1 MCVNTAFFFFFFSQ
15 DKNAISGF
23 WQLYLKLSSTS
34 LAKQLLADSCEDMEN
49 KGKQCSSYGNR
60 QHLPLGLNKTTRN
73 DHDLWM
79 PQCYKY

>member
-1 MCVNTAFFFFFFSQ
+1 MCVNTAFFSQ
-15 DKNAISGF
+15 DKNAIPGY

-34 LAKQLLADSCEDMEN
+34 LVTQLIADNCEDMKN

-60 QHLPLGLNKTTRN
+60 HLPLGLNKTTRN

-79 PQCYKY
+79 PQFYKY